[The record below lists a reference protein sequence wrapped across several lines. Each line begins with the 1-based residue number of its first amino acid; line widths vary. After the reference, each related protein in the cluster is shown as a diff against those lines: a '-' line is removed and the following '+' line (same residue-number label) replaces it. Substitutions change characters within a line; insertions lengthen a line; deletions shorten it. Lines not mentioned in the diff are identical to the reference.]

1 MEISLRDA
9 ITVVHG
15 MFFGTVLLLAF
26 SGAAVGLFVTSAPR
40 NPWATAPG
48 QRHALTVYL
57 GRMAALAWMA
67 VLLGA
72 YGVYPWY
79 RATPPAGIVDLSGF
93 PQRLLLS
100 NPLTADWHEIGMEW
114 KEHIAWFAP
123 IALTAVAF
131 IHARYGSCLHAMKAL
146 RSALF
151 GLIALAFVSA
161 SVAGFFGAMLNKH
174 APVRGGPTLVLIQGR
189 SHG

>member
-26 SGAAVGLFVTSAPR
+26 TGAAVGLFVTSAHR
-40 NPWATAPG
+40 NPWTAAPG
-48 QRHALTVYL
+48 QRHALTRRD
-57 GRMAALAWMA
+57 GGA
-67 VLLGA
+67 VGA

-79 RATPPAGIVDLSGF
+79 RATPLAGIVDLSGF

-100 NPLTADWHEIGMEW
+100 NPHTADWHEIGMEW

-123 IALTAVAF
+123 IALAAVAF
-131 IHARYGSCLHAMKAL
+131 IHARYGFCLHAMKAL

-151 GLIALAFVSA
+151 GLVALAFVST

-174 APVRGGPTLVLIQGR
+174 APVRGGPTLVLIHGR